1 MVRLLYS
8 VLKAAVWGLIAVCLA
23 LLVLGIYLLNQK
35 PDLKVWHTAQLD
47 AEFTAASPVHS
58 FAEYL
63 VLEKRLFAQLD
74 KEVYDRIEPADR
86 GLINRYNRG
95 SLSDPGRWSPNWNR
109 SFELTIDPS
118 AGKPKAG
125 VLLIHGL
132 SDSPYSLRSLGER
145 LHAAGADVVGLR
157 VPGHGTAPSALTR
170 TTWQDMAAAVVL
182 AMRHLQKQAA
192 DRPLY
197 IIGYSNGGAL
207 AVHYALSTLDDS
219 GLPPVQRVV
228 LISPEIG
235 VTRMAALAVW
245 QERIGRLLGL
255 KKLAWTAI
263 GPEYDP
269 FKYCSFPVNAGNLAY
284 ELTRAN
290 RAQLA
295 REATAGKLGA
305 FPPVLAF
312 QSAVD
317 ATVSAPAL
325 VRDLFNK
332 LPAHGHELVVF
343 DLNRNSA
350 IEPLLRKDPRLEEI
364 LIRKSPDRAFTFS
377 LVVNVNAASQR
388 VVVQTWRP
396 GQATPQEI
404 DPGLAWPKSVYSLAH
419 VALPFSPSD
428 PVYGGEPTARSP
440 GIQLGTVAMRGEKG
454 ALRISAA
461 DMLRLRWNPFYP
473 YLEQRVV
480 AFFKLEGA
488 DPGGG

>member
-1 MVRLLYS
+1 M
-8 VLKAAVWGLIAVCLA
+8 
-23 LLVLGIYLLNQK
+23 
-35 PDLKVWHTAQLD
+35 
-47 AEFTAASPVHS
+47 
-58 FAEYL
+58 
-63 VLEKRLFAQLD
+63 
-74 KEVYDRIEPADR
+74 
-86 GLINRYNRG
+86 
-95 SLSDPGRWSPNWNR
+95 
-109 SFELTIDPS
+109 
-118 AGKPKAG
+118 
-125 VLLIHGL
+125 
-132 SDSPYSLRSLGER
+132 
-145 LHAAGADVVGLR
+145 
-157 VPGHGTAPSALTR
+157 
-170 TTWQDMAAAVVL
+170 
-182 AMRHLQKQAA
+182 
-192 DRPLY
+192 
-197 IIGYSNGGAL
+197 
-207 AVHYALSTLDDS
+207 HYALSTLDDS
-219 GLPPVQRVV
+219 SLPPLQRVA

-263 GPEYDP
+263 SPQDDP
-269 FKYCSFPVNAGNLAY
+269 FKYCSFPVNAGALAY

-295 REATAGKLGA
+295 REAAAGKLGA

-350 IEPLLRKDPRLEEI
+350 IEPLLKKDPRFEEN

-388 VVVQTWRP
+388 VEVQTWRP
-396 GQATPQEI
+396 GQAMSQEI

-419 VALPFSPSD
+419 VALPFPPSD
-428 PVYGGEPTARSP
+428 PVYGGDPTARNP
-440 GIQLGTVAMRGEKG
+440 GIQLGAVALRGEKDT
-454 ALRISAA
+454 LRISAA

-480 AFFKLEGA
+480 AWFKLEEPIPA
-488 DPGGG
+488 AVDPVTSRR